1 MYEYLIAPVIKR
13 LAVPQPSCRSAVAV
27 LLLGTR
33 SRCEVTTDVRV
44 RVHIINVVQGKPRIQ
59 LVETI

>member
-13 LAVPQPSCRSAVAV
+13 LTVPQPPCRSAVSV
-27 LLLGTR
+27 ILLDTR

-44 RVHIINVVQGKPRIQ
+44 RVHIINVVRGKPRTQ
-59 LVETI
+59 LIETI